1 MGQRVQVGDT
11 VTVVKDGT
19 SQKGKI
25 EQLFNNPSNAV
36 VNITLDDGT
45 LLTSIPHATKQQ
57 PNGWYAQ
64 KATEKAVLSPD
75 GSAIEIS

>member
-19 SQKGKI
+19 SQRGRI
-25 EQLFNNPSNAV
+25 EEIFSNANAV

-64 KATEKAVLSPD
+64 QPTEKAAVSTD
-75 GSAIEIS
+75 GSAIEVR